1 MSDSKQIYC
10 MFYTI
15 LDDLIFYQILRIVN
29 KITNYEI
36 KLYKYFS
43 EKTHI
48 RPQNIIIINNFTFFF
63 VNNEDYFFAKKFI
76 NSIRKELIKKSLII
90 RAENT
95 LITLLHSLFPDLY
108 IHDIRIEWNVY
119 SGKREICINFL
130 SFKER
135 GIAVGCNGDY
145 IKTVNQLFERN
156 VILQNNDKPFKIN
169 CIALRYR

>member
-1 MSDSKQIYC
+1 

-15 LDDLIFYQILRIVN
+15 LDDLIFYQILRVVN
-29 KITNYEI
+29 KITNFEI

-43 EKTHI
+43 GKTHI
-48 RPQNIIIINNFTFFF
+48 YPQNIIIINNFIFFF
-63 VNNEDYFFAKKFI
+63 VNNEDYFFAKRYI
-76 NSIRKELIKKSLII
+76 NSIRKDLIKKSLII

-95 LITLLHSLFPDLY
+95 LITLLYSLFPDLY
-108 IHDIRIEWNVY
+108 IHDIKIEWNIY

-145 IKTVNQLFERN
+145 IKTVNQLFEKN
-156 VILQNNDKPFKIN
+156 VIMQIDDKPFKIN
-169 CIALRYR
+169 CDSPRY

>member
-1 MSDSKQIYC
+1 

-29 KITNYEI
+29 KITNFEI

-43 EKTHI
+43 GKTHI
-48 RPQNIIIINNFTFFF
+48 YPQNIIIINNFIFFF
-63 VNNEDYFFAKKFI
+63 VNNEDYFFAKRYI
-76 NSIRKELIKKSLII
+76 NSIRKDLIKKSLII

-95 LITLLHSLFPDLY
+95 LITLLYSLFPDLY
-108 IHDIRIEWNVY
+108 IHDIKIEWNIY

-145 IKTVNQLFERN
+145 IKTVNQLFEKN
-156 VILQNNDKPFKIN
+156 VIMQIDDKPFKIN
-169 CIALRYR
+169 CDSPRY